1 MLNRKLIANLHATS
15 HIQRRCATYKKNT
28 MKFKIQLLFG
38 LILLLTYSCNNDDD
52 DSNGNE
58 TLLFWNQTKCADPWN
73 TGENSSNTETENA
86 VTQYLDIE
94 NVIVISLSFDNN
106 SPLSTDC
113 EACNCGTGQRIIVE
127 VNNNDISEME
137 NLGFY
142 R

>member
-1 MLNRKLIANLHATS
+1 MQTLGIPEKIVQIA
-15 HIQRRCATYKKNT
+15 
-28 MKFKIQLLFG
+28 
-38 LILLLTYSCNNDDD
+38 
-52 DSNGNE
+52 E
-58 TLLFWNQTKCADPWN
+58 T
-73 TGENSSNTETENA
+73 GNA

-106 SPLSTDC
+106 SLLSTDC
-113 EACNCGTGQRIIVE
+113 EASICGTGRRIIVE

>member
-1 MLNRKLIANLHATS
+1 MI
-15 HIQRRCATYKKNT
+15 
-28 MKFKIQLLFG
+28 
-38 LILLLTYSCNNDDD
+38 
-52 DSNGNE
+52 SNGNE

-113 EACNCGTGQRIIVE
+113 ESCNCGTGQRIIVE